1 MTKQIDNIYI
11 KRFGYFNC
19 YVIKGQDGD
28 ILIDTGFIGMKK
40 HLKKWLDKF
49 NIKLIILTHCHI
61 DHVWNVAYLK
71 EQYNCEIA
79 IGQKDVKYLDN
90 SKIHSEPVN
99 KYYKIVSL
107 ITNLGMKKIT
117 QKKFD
122 VDIPL
127 KDKQIL
133 NKYGLKLR
141 IVSLPG
147 HTKGS
152 IGILY
157 KDYLFVG
164 DALVNRKPKV
174 EIAYQNQSTKNAK
187 KSALKILRLNPKII
201 FVGHENKINIEKL
214 KKSID
219 SILKK

>member
-1 MTKQIDNIYI
+1 MAKQMENIFI

-19 YVIKGQDGD
+19 YVIRGTDGD
-28 ILIDTGFIGMKK
+28 VLIDTGFFGMKK
-40 HLKKWLDKF
+40 QLKKWLDNF

-61 DHVWNVAYLK
+61 DHVWNAAYLK
-71 EQYNCEIA
+71 KMYNCEIA
-79 IGQKDVKYLDN
+79 IGEKDVKYLDN

-107 ITNLGMKKIT
+107 ITNLGMKKIA

-122 VDIPL
+122 VDIKL

-133 NKYGLKLR
+133 KRYGIELK
-141 IVSLPG
+141 IVSLSG

-157 KDYLFVG
+157 KDYLFAG

-187 KSALKILRLNPKII
+187 KSALKILKLNPKII
-201 FVGHENKINIEKL
+201 FVGHENKIHIEKL
-214 KKSID
+214 EKSIN